1 MPQMSVMSALR
12 ARRVGVISPL
22 STSTLR
28 TRKAEIPE
36 MHPGRWGLVVALL
49 LDVEG
54 ESRRQIVKL
63 ERLQAVITQH
73 RIADDVKRRQWRR
86 GV

>member
-1 MPQMSVMSALR
+1 
-12 ARRVGVISPL
+12 
-22 STSTLR
+22 
-28 TRKAEIPE
+28 